1 MRTLKTA
8 VQRTK
13 YNRNILSY
21 GGLFISI
28 KLFIP
33 ENPHLTGF
41 LKALKRYNKTVN
53 TGAFA
58 HERGAHAECGKN
70 YEIHFVETLTSVLNT
85 KVKCK
90 TSVKCPGIPWGMG
103 GFGIDWHLIE
113 ALSLKDGIHTLKT
126 SPQRLISFT

>member
-1 MRTLKTA
+1 MTTLKTA

-13 YNRNILSY
+13 YNRNILILRQLSY

-41 LKALKRYNKTVN
+41 LKVLKRSNKTVN

-58 HERGAHAECGKN
+58 HERGAHVECGKN
-70 YEIHFVETLTSVLNT
+70 
-85 KVKCK
+85 
-90 TSVKCPGIPWGMG
+90 
-103 GFGIDWHLIE
+103 
-113 ALSLKDGIHTLKT
+113 
-126 SPQRLISFT
+126 

>member
-28 KLFIP
+28 KLFFP
-33 ENPHLTGF
+33 ENPHLKGF
-41 LKALKRYNKTVN
+41 LKALKRSNKTVN

-58 HERGAHAECGKN
+58 DERGAHAECGKN

-90 TSVKCPGIPWGMG
+90 LQSNARVYPGGWVLLELTG
-103 GFGIDWHLIE
+103 
-113 ALSLKDGIHTLKT
+113 T
-126 SPQRLISFT
+126 

>member
-21 GGLFISI
+21 GGLFSSI
-28 KLFIP
+28 KLFFP
-33 ENPHLTGF
+33 ENPHLMGF
-41 LKALKRYNKTVN
+41 LKALKRSNKTVN

-70 YEIHFVETLTSVLNT
+70 YEIHFAETLTSVLRRKSNA
-85 KVKCK
+85 K
-90 TSVKCPGIPWGMG
+90 
-103 GFGIDWHLIE
+103 
-113 ALSLKDGIHTLKT
+113 LKSNARYTLGDGWLWN
-126 SPQRLISFT
+126 